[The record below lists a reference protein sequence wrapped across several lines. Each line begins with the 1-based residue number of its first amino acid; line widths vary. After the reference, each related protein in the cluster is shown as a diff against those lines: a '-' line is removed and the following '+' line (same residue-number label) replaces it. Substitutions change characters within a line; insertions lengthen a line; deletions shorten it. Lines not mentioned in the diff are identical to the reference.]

1 MSIVTLDTAIAK
13 HLAQN
18 TAISGAA
25 IVGGPGGWSVLLTV
39 GGIEKR
45 LGTQRS
51 ERPRLWRSLDRCV
64 AYLKAELGITRI
76 DFVDARLH
84 QADAQAQRGRSD
96 TAERM
101 RRTHQAAAYDAWF
114 REQVQ
119 AAQAD
124 PRPVVA
130 NADAKQGFALRRAAL
145 SKRSKAARL

>member
-1 MSIVTLDTAIAK
+1 MAIATLDTALAK

-18 TAISGAA
+18 RAISSAA
-25 IVGGPGGWSVLLTV
+25 IVGEPGGWSVLLTV

-45 LGTQRS
+45 LGTQRT
-51 ERPRLWRSLDRCV
+51 ERLRLWRSLDRCV
-64 AYLKAELGITRI
+64 AYLKAELDISRI
-76 DFVDARLH
+76 DLVDARLH
-84 QADAQAQRGRSD
+84 RADAPAQRRRSD

-114 REQVQ
+114 REQVV

-145 SKRSKAARL
+145 SKRTKAARL

>member
-1 MSIVTLDTAIAK
+1 MSIVTLDTAVAK
-13 HLAQN
+13 QLAQS

-76 DFVDARLH
+76 DLVDARLH
-84 QADAQAQRGRSD
+84 QADAPAQRGRGD

-114 REQVQ
+114 REQVV

-145 SKRSKAARL
+145 SKRTKAARL